1 LEDKKIEAELLQI
14 IGLKRLD
21 KLSKEEASTI
31 LKLIG
36 EQRLKEAH
44 IQALVRLAPGFIA
57 VATEAL
63 RVQMKVI
70 AAAKE
75 VQQDVVQTISAA
87 VEGISQAL
95 KILVGSAESDATRE
109 KLAAVLL
116 EAGSCRPQRAA
127 RVASCVTTTKAVPW
141 SRASVQHQVEHAV
154 GSAAV
159 QVAGGLIGQHA
170 GRPRHQA
177 RAMATRWRSPPDS
190 SAGRWCM
197 RSCRPTAASMRC
209 AVRSAACS
217 RGWRRIHSGM
227 ATLSSALNSG
237 SRW

>member
-116 EAGSCRPQRAA
+116 EAGQLYLQLAIILQQVNA
-127 RVASCVTTTKAVPW
+127 NNNEMYKTVAK
-141 SRASVQHQVEHAV
+141 
-154 GSAAV
+154 
-159 QVAGGLIGQHA
+159 
-170 GRPRHQA
+170 
-177 RAMATRWRSPPDS
+177 MATI
-190 SAGRWCM
+190 ALIVVVGVFL
-197 RSCRPTAASMRC
+197 TATSTKREP
-209 AVRSAACS
+209 S
-217 RGWRRIHSGM
+217 
-227 ATLSSALNSG
+227 
-237 SRW
+237 